1 MDFEEALQRR
11 QQARDSLVN
20 SQADREELER
30 QAARAGRMDFEKLFA
45 SLRSY
50 LGKKGVTPQRVVV
63 GASDGLF
70 RPKKM
75 SPAGYVVRYQRS
87 GLGNGLAVDLLL
99 PEGSFWSA
107 PSYAGSP
114 PRVSNAYTPDEHGVL
129 HSVGFDAFEFAVEW
143 QHGDQQPRFVVRGSG
158 YQDDETT
165 LEEAFASI
173 AEKIIRNHSRE
184 LSDWKRGHR

>member
-11 QQARDSLVN
+11 QQARDSLAN
-20 SQADREELER
+20 SQASREELER
-30 QAARAGRMDFEKLFA
+30 RAARAGRMAFERLFA

-50 LGKKGVTPQRVVV
+50 LGKKGITPLRVVV

-75 SPAGYVVRYQRS
+75 SPAGYVVRYERS

-99 PEGSFWSA
+99 PDGSFWSP
-107 PSYAGSP
+107 PSYGSSP
-114 PRVSNAYTPDEHGVL
+114 LLTNVYTPDEHGLL
-129 HSVGFDAFEFAVEW
+129 HDVYLDQFEFAVEW
-143 QHGDQQPRFVVRGSG
+143 QHGDQQPRFVVRGRG

-165 LEEAFASI
+165 LEEAFASM

-184 LSDWKRGHR
+184 LSDWKRGHL

>member
-11 QQARDSLVN
+11 QQARDSLAT
-20 SQADREELER
+20 SQASREELER
-30 QAARAGRMDFEKLFA
+30 QAARAGRMAFENLFA

-50 LGKKGVTPQRVVV
+50 LGKKGITPLRVVV

-70 RPKKM
+70 RLKKM

-99 PEGSFWSA
+99 PDGSFWSP
-107 PSYAGSP
+107 PSYGSS
-114 PRVSNAYTPDEHGVL
+114 PRVRNVYTPDEHGLL
-129 HSVGFDAFEFAVEW
+129 HDESIDAFKFAVEW
-143 QHGDQQPRFVVRGSG
+143 QHGDQQPRFVVRGTG
-158 YQDDETT
+158 YQDDEAT

-184 LSDWKRGHR
+184 LSDWKRGHL